1 MKVRPRP
8 VLRTAWGFDGVSMN
22 QRARL
27 HFGDL
32 TLDIDTRQLLR
43 GGEVVALSPKAFQL
57 VTILVER
64 RPRAIS
70 KTELTEVLWPNT
82 YVAETNL
89 ASLIAEIRQAIRDS
103 AQNPRFIR
111 TVHRFGYAFSGTAT
125 EDGSSSGQRN
135 RVAGLGCWLI
145 CDTRQ
150 VPLGE
155 GENVIGREPEAAVWL
170 DFATVSRRHARVM
183 IAGRSATVED
193 LGSKNGTYV
202 RDSRITAATRIV
214 DGDEIR
220 IGSVRVRFR
229 MPPLAGSTLSLGSR
243 DGDDPD

>member
-1 MKVRPRP
+1 
-8 VLRTAWGFDGVSMN
+8 MN

-125 EDGSSSGQRN
+125 DDGSSSGQRKP
-135 RVAGLGCWLI
+135 RRGTGMLVDLRYQAG
-145 CDTRQ
+145 
-150 VPLGE
+150 
-155 GENVIGREPEAAVWL
+155 
-170 DFATVSRRHARVM
+170 S
-183 IAGRSATVED
+183 AGRGGE
-193 LGSKNGTYV
+193 
-202 RDSRITAATRIV
+202 RHRTRAR
-214 DGDEIR
+214 GGR
-220 IGSVRVRFR
+220 
-229 MPPLAGSTLSLGSR
+229 LAGFRHGVATPRARHDRRAFGDGRGSR
-243 DGDDPD
+243 QQEWHLCQG